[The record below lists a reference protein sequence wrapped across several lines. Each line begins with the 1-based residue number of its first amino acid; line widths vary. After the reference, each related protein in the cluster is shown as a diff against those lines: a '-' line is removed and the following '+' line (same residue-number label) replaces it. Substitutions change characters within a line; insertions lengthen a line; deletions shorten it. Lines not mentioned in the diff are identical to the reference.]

1 MDDSY
6 LAVNFKVSPI
16 SGVEILIAELSY
28 LSFEMF
34 EENSQGVIAY
44 IKKSDYK
51 ESIFDIVRVLN
62 SKEFKISYKIQEIQN
77 KNWNEEWESSYQP
90 VEINQNCIIRAPF
103 HQSSNKIYDIIIK
116 PEMSFGTG
124 HHETT
129 KLMLEFILDEEMGD
143 KTICDIGCGTGILSI
158 LSEKKGAKRID
169 AIDIDVKCYQNT
181 LDNIKRNSCHK
192 IKTIHSSSEALI
204 DKKYDI
210 ILSNITLNG
219 LVKNFKNFKKI
230 SKNNTILI
238 VSGFY
243 INDEFEVKKKL
254 NRLGFKLKDTKVK
267 NNWAAFKYCYS

>member
-6 LAVNFKVSPI
+6 LAINFKVSPI

-51 ESIFDIVRVLN
+51 ESIFDNVRVLN

-90 VEINQNCIIRAPF
+90 VEINLNCIIRAPF

-143 KTICDIGCGTGILSI
+143 KTICDIGCLS
-158 LSEKKGAKRID
+158 L
-169 AIDIDVKCYQNT
+169 
-181 LDNIKRNSCHK
+181 
-192 IKTIHSSSEALI
+192 IHI
-204 DKKYDI
+204 
-210 ILSNITLNG
+210 
-219 LVKNFKNFKKI
+219 
-230 SKNNTILI
+230 
-238 VSGFY
+238 
-243 INDEFEVKKKL
+243 
-254 NRLGFKLKDTKVK
+254 
-267 NNWAAFKYCYS
+267 